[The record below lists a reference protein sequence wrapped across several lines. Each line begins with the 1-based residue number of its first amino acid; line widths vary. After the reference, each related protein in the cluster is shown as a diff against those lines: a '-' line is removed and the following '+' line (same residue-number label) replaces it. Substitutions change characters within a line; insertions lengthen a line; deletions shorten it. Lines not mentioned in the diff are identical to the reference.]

1 MAEELAQ
8 DTREGVSE
16 HRAQKGG
23 KSAEAAFC
31 PEVEVG
37 EAGAVGRG
45 RGIDSLIGW
54 MDSGSAAR
62 RLTPYK
68 HCLLSPGS
76 RDHVFLQREEGLQ
89 ALGLERTGRVLG
101 ELEHAQPGD
110 RLPWE
115 PRPLAQ
121 LRGAASSQAA
131 GRLPSPAPRISYLG
145 VSANVKRVSK
155 HLWRTMQLTQ
165 MMPKKKEFNPISYGN
180 VCAVNFRCKV
190 TGADSLLSQGIIFTF
205 AAMGSSDV
213 ERGQD
218 WVGKKGCRQAGR
230 QRVLMP
236 RQS

>member
-145 VSANVKRVSK
+145 VSANA
-155 HLWRTMQLTQ
+155 
-165 MMPKKKEFNPISYGN
+165 KKKKKRKKKKKGIQSYGN